1 VKLSTAVRPR
11 TLFIQTLIA
20 TTYLDPSFDTV
31 IMRSSVPFVAALAVL
46 AAPAAAQTYTDCNPL
61 NSTCPPDPALGTSF
75 NQSYS
80 TESSFDPGLWNFTAG
95 APDFTDS
102 GASFAIIRSGD
113 SVTAQT
119 SFYIFFGRVEVWMQA
134 ASGTGII
141 SSLVLLSD
149 DLDEIDWE
157 IMGGNRT
164 YGENNYY
171 GKGNQSERN
180 AQYYP
185 FANPQTGF
193 HNYTLDWTADKLEW
207 HLDGQVIRTLTPD
220 DAAGGYPQTPSF
232 FKMGIWA
239 GGDPKEPPGVQA
251 WAGGVT
257 DYSQGP
263 FIMTIANVTIT
274 DYTKNASSYSYGD
287 KSGTWQSIKV
297 DK

>member
-1 VKLSTAVRPR
+1 
-11 TLFIQTLIA
+11 
-20 TTYLDPSFDTV
+20 
-31 IMRSSVPFVAALAVL
+31 MRSSVSLAAALAVL

-134 ASGTGII
+134 AAGTGII

-180 AQYYP
+180 AKYYP

-207 HLDGQVIRTLTPD
+207 HLDGQIIRTLTPD
-220 DAAGGYPQTPSF
+220 EAPGGYPQTPSF

-287 KSGTWQSIKV
+287 QSGTWQSIKV